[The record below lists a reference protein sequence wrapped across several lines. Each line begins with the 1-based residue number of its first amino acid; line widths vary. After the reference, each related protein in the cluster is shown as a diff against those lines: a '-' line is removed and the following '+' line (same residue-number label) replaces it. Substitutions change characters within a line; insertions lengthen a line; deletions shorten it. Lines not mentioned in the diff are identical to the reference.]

1 MIRHEL
7 LVWKRA
13 TESLLSTIE
22 KVHEDERDEAIK
34 RVDQLL
40 DVREQLQERIQAPF
54 TKEEEAFGKE
64 VIELEQS
71 FQRQLKNFFR
81 SIGEEIS
88 VSQSKKS
95 NMQSYINPYQN
106 VARDGSYYDTKQ

>member
-1 MIRHEL
+1 MIRQEL

-13 TESLLSTIE
+13 TESLLLTIE
-22 KVHEDERDEAIK
+22 EVHEDERDEAIE
-34 RVDQLL
+34 RVEQLL
-40 DVREQLQERIQAPF
+40 DVRDQFQKNIQAPF

-64 VIELEQS
+64 VIQLEQQ
-71 FQRQLKNFFR
+71 FQQQLQRFFK

-88 VSQSKKS
+88 VTQSKKS

-106 VARDGSYYDTKQ
+106 VARDGSYYDAKQ